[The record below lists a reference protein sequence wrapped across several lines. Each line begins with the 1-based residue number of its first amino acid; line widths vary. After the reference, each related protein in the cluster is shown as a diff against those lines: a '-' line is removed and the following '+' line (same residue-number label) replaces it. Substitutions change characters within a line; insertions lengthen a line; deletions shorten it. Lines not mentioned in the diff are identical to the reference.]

1 MKKGEL
7 GKLLLPRLL
16 SSATH
21 VKVKKFKRILGYYN
35 ANFRCDALL
44 LFLILLGEA
53 NFKCWQANQCTSNK
67 AKVKLTIL
75 HSQAE
80 CRSCS
85 QDRQTQLAAIFPEAF
100 TRAME
105 EDE

>member
-16 SSATH
+16 SSAIQ

-53 NFKCWQANQCTSNK
+53 NFKCWQANAPQTRPKSN
-67 AKVKLTIL
+67 
-75 HSQAE
+75 
-80 CRSCS
+80 
-85 QDRQTQLAAIFPEAF
+85 
-100 TRAME
+100 
-105 EDE
+105 

>member
-1 MKKGEL
+1 MVKKGEL
-7 GKLLLPRLL
+7 EKLLLPRLL
-16 SSATH
+16 SSATQ
-21 VKVKKFKRILGYYN
+21 VKVKKLKRILGYYN

-75 HSQAE
+75 HR
-80 CRSCS
+80 RSVV
-85 QDRQTQLAAIFPEAF
+85 LALKAGRFSSVRSF
-100 TRAME
+100 LKHQSY
-105 EDE
+105 